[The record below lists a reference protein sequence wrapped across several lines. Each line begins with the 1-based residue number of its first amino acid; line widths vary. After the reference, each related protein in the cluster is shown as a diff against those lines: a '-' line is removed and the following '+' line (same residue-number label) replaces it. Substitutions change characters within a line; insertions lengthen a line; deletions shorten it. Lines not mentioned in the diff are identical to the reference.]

1 MKKGFI
7 ILAAMMLFASAQ
19 NSEAQQKRTVARTA
33 ATTAKTKVGNN
44 TSSLPKPGRG
54 DLGGF
59 DLRGPVKKCVWGDN
73 VYTFNQNGQLLTEN
87 GQNLKQLFPTIKRD
101 KQGRLSECEPDGY
114 GSRYYTYNAKGL
126 PTQIAEDGYDRTFT
140 YDADG
145 YVKTETQ
152 TVAPEMGD
160 EEGEAEVSKF
170 SYSIVAKDKYG
181 NWTKRKDQKGNVQ
194 TRIITYFQ

>member
-7 ILAAMMLFASAQ
+7 FLVVMMLFASVQ
-19 NSEAQQKRTVARTA
+19 DSVAQQKRTVKR
-33 ATTAKTKVGNN
+33 TTATSAKAKVGNSAN
-44 TSSLPKPGRG
+44 PEAKPGRG
-54 DLGGF
+54 DLGGY
-59 DLRGPVKKCVWGDN
+59 DLRGPVKKCIWDDN

-87 GQNLKQLFPTIKRD
+87 GQSLKQLFPSIKRD
-101 KQGRLSECEPDGY
+101 KQGRLSECEADGY

-152 TVAPEMGD
+152 TVAAEMGD
-160 EEGEAEVSKF
+160 EEGEPEVTKS
-170 SYSIVAKDKYG
+170 SYTILAKDKHG
-181 NWTKRKDQKGNVQ
+181 NWTKRKDQKGNIQ
-194 TRIITYFQ
+194 TRAITYFQ

>member
-7 ILAAMMLFASAQ
+7 FLAAMMLFASAQ

-87 GQNLKQLFPTIKRD
+87 GQNLKQLF
-101 KQGRLSECEPDGY
+101 QL
-114 GSRYYTYNAKGL
+114 
-126 PTQIAEDGYDRTFT
+126 
-140 YDADG
+140 
-145 YVKTETQ
+145 
-152 TVAPEMGD
+152 
-160 EEGEAEVSKF
+160 
-170 SYSIVAKDKYG
+170 
-181 NWTKRKDQKGNVQ
+181 
-194 TRIITYFQ
+194 